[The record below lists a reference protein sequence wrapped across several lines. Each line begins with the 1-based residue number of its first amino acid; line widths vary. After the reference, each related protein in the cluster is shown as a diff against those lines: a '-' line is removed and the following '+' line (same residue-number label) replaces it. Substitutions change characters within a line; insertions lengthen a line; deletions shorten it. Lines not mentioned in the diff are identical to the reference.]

1 MEKITPINI
10 GCCGLSKTIPL
21 AFDESMSFMELLCAM
36 NSKLTEAINDL
47 NTIIEDY
54 SEIEVNFDN
63 IYDELENLNNLIIQA
78 NNYSESLVSNLRVE
92 LQGEFNYDL
101 NIAVEGLTAT
111 IENNYTT
118 LDNKINNAVVGQVD
132 VYNPTNAQVENIDKV
147 IMDIYN
153 ANRLYAITCT
163 GFDSLELT
171 CTEFESK
178 DLTAYDFDNYSLEL
192 LSN

>member
-1 MEKITPINI
+1 MDKLKPIKL
-10 GCCGLSKTIPL
+10 CCGGLTRTLPL
-21 AFDESMSFMELLCAM
+21 AFDESMSFIELLYAM
-36 NSKLTEAINDL
+36 NSKLTEAIENL
-47 NTIIEDY
+47 NIIIEQY
-54 SEIEVNFDN
+54 SEIEVNFED
-63 IYDELENLNNLIIQA
+63 IYNELESLNTLISQVNHHA
-78 NNYSESLVSNLRVE
+78 EVLVNNLRVE

-111 IENNYTT
+111 IENNYTE
-118 LDNKINNAVVGQVD
+118 LDNKINNAVVGQVE

-163 GFDSLELT
+163 GFDNLELT
-171 CTEFESK
+171 CDEFESK

-192 LSN
+192 LS